1 MISLPRWVAAGCRD
15 YRARTV
21 LGTQKEP
28 AGPACPVL
36 LVEHT
41 LFSALSWVFRLHG
54 CPSEALAVSRL
65 FLGL

>member
-1 MISLPRWVAAGCRD
+1 MISLPRWAAAGHRD
-15 YRARTV
+15 CRARTV
-21 LGTQKEP
+21 AGTPKEP
-28 AGPACPVL
+28 AGPTCPVL